1 MARKRRGKSG
11 GSRRNPAVNLIKV
24 GSAILSANIVT
35 NAAFNTDAW
44 TFAFAGTPLSKA
56 RKTGQGTSVVT
67 AYELI
72 TWGEGLPYQVAGGTQ
87 GRFEV
92 VGENLKENG
101 LTAIISL
108 IALGVGEKV
117 LMKATR
123 PLRSQANRL
132 LKMGGLERTVKF

>member
-1 MARKRRGKSG
+1 MARKRRGKRN

-35 NAAFNTDAW
+35 QAAFNLDAW
-44 TFAFAGTPLSKA
+44 SFAFAGTPLSTAK
-56 RKTGQGTSVVT
+56 RTGQGTKQIT
-67 AYELI
+67 AWELV
-72 TWGEGLPYQVAGGTQ
+72 TWGDGNPHQTAGGTQ

-101 LTAIISL
+101 LGAVISL

-123 PLRSQANRL
+123 PLRGQANKL